1 MLSRA
6 QKDFII
12 SKLQSYYYEE
22 RQEDLGLIGAENLY
36 AFIIDHIAPLVYNQA
51 LNDVR
56 QMLEQQW
63 ASLDEELYVL
73 EKPIDKRR

>member
-6 QKDFII
+6 QKDYII

-36 AFIIDHIAPLVYNQA
+36 AFIMKDIAPLVYNQA
-51 LNDVR
+51 LKDVR
-56 QMLEQQW
+56 QMVERQW
-63 ASLDEELYVL
+63 ASMDEELYVL
-73 EKPIDKRR
+73 EKPVDNRR